1 VDLPKRTTC
10 SGARTSEGRL
20 ASGHVWGHDEDMPAK
35 DVDAYLAALPKD
47 KRAALT
53 KLRKD
58 IRAAAPKATEVIS
71 YGMPTFKLDGKS
83 LVYFGAAS
91 AHCSLYGMSRIL
103 KAHAA
108 ALKDYDVSTGTIRFP
123 ADKPLPAALV
133 TKLLKARIAELNEG
147 RERAA
152 RAG

>member
-1 VDLPKRTTC
+1 LPPSHFWC
-10 SGARTSEGRL
+10 
-20 ASGHVWGHDEDMPAK
+20 HYEDVPAK

-47 KRAALT
+47 KSATLM

-108 ALKDYDVSTGTIRFP
+108 ALKGYELSTGTIRFP
-123 ADKPLPAALV
+123 VDKPLPAALV
-133 TKLLKARIAELNEG
+133 TKLVKARIAEINKG
-147 RERAA
+147 R
-152 RAG
+152 

>member
-1 VDLPKRTTC
+1 
-10 SGARTSEGRL
+10 
-20 ASGHVWGHDEDMPAK
+20 MPPK

-71 YGMPTFKLDGKS
+71 YGVPTFKLDGKA
-83 LVYFGAAS
+83 LVYFGAAK

-103 KAHAA
+103 KTHAA
-108 ALKDYDVSTGTIRFP
+108 ALKDYELSTGTIRFP

-133 TKLLKARIAELNEG
+133 TKLVKARIAEVNKG
-147 RERAA
+147 R
-152 RAG
+152 